1 MNTKAKKIISISL
14 NVLVWVFLAF
24 AVLVTIL
31 TFASKND
38 KDGIPS
44 IFGKSFVTI
53 QSDSMKSD
61 KPESFKKGD
70 MLIVEK
76 IAYGDQAKELEVGD
90 IIVFRSKTDINRNG
104 IVGDDINTHRII
116 EKKVNGTS
124 VSFITQGDNRE
135 MCPNPDGEISY
146 TDVLA
151 VWEEGKLA
159 GVGGVADFLRSSLG
173 FFLVIVLPMAL
184 FFLYEVYSLVKIIW
198 RKRLK
203 RLKLKLFHPNKKKK
217 SNAWLFKNTWHNKN
231 NKIRKIR
238 NKKNNFQ
245 DFFTKIL
252 QNYNFFSLLHIK
264 CEKNTVHITI
274 VAPKN

>member
-24 AVLVTIL
+24 AVLVTTL

-44 IFGKSFVTI
+44 VFGKSFVTI

-61 KPESFKKGD
+61 QPESFKKGD

-124 VSFITQGDNRE
+124 VSFITQGDNRV

-146 TDVLA
+146 TEVLA

-173 FFLVIVLPMAL
+173 FFLIIVLPMAL
-184 FFLYEVYSLVKIIW
+184 FFFYEVYNLIKIIMAHKISKAKSDAITPEMEEEI
-198 RKRLK
+198 KRQAIQEFLAK
-203 RLKLKLFHPNKKKK
+203 QGG
-217 SNAWLFKNTWHNKN
+217 NANAEGANPTE
-231 NKIRKIR
+231 
-238 NKKNNFQ
+238 
-245 DFFTKIL
+245 T
-252 QNYNFFSLLHIK
+252 
-264 CEKNTVHITI
+264 E
-274 VAPKN
+274 